1 MTEVRACG
9 SASLMS
15 ELYFGYGSNL
25 ERDDFERWCERKE
38 FGDGH
43 LDDVVGVAALN
54 DWALVFGRF
63 SRGRN
68 GGVLDVWPRLG
79 YAVPGVL
86 FEVDEEGFEALDA
99 KEGAPAVY
107 RREKVIVE
115 YAGRDVEA
123 WTYVVASPSQKVY
136 APALGYVDIVR
147 LGYERYGLDGAVLE
161 AAAKG
166 AREGVIG
173 PPVSASL
180 FVYGTLQGG
189 ERLSN
194 YIDELKPV
202 SITLAT
208 LTGRLFDLGTYPGL
222 ALDGDVAIQ
231 GECLTFRDISEALR
245 VLDRVEGF
253 EGYGE
258 RNNLY
263 VRRLV
268 TIGGEPT
275 WTYLYVGGD
284 EGIPIP
290 HGDWQRW
297 RTR

>member
-1 MTEVRACG
+1 
-9 SASLMS
+9 MS

-25 ERDDFERWCERKE
+25 EHDDFERWCESHG

-54 DWALVFGRF
+54 DWALVFGRH
-63 SRGRN
+63 SVYRG

-79 YAVPGVL
+79 HAVPGVL
-86 FEVDEEGFEALDA
+86 FGVDKEGFAALAA
-99 KEGAPAVY
+99 KEGAPSVY

-115 YAGRDVEA
+115 YAGRDIEA
-123 WTYVVASPSQKVY
+123 WTYVVASPLKKVY
-136 APALGYVDIVR
+136 SPAVGYLDIVR
-147 LGYERYGLDGAVLE
+147 LGYERHGLDGAVLE
-161 AAAKG
+161 AAAAG
-166 AREGVIG
+166 ARAGVVG
-173 PPVSASL
+173 PPVSSSL
-180 FVYGTLQGG
+180 FVYGTLLSG
-189 ERLSN
+189 ERLNS
-194 YIDELKPV
+194 YIDELNPV
-202 SITLAT
+202 SVEPAT

-222 ALDGDVAIQ
+222 ALDGDVAVQ
-231 GECLTFRDISEALR
+231 GERITFRDISEALR

-253 EGYGE
+253 EGSGH
-258 RNNLY
+258 RHNLY

-290 HGDWQRW
+290 HGDWRRW